1 MAGLSIGVTV
11 TVKKRRGLGIV
22 VGAGVVVGAV
32 VVVGIVAVVG
42 AQVQPLQN
50 AFIIL
55 VG

>member
-1 MAGLSIGVTV
+1 MG
-11 TVKKRRGLGIV
+11 KKRRGLGV
-22 VGAGVVVGAV
+22 VVVAGVVA
-32 VVVGIVAVVG
+32 VVGIVVVAVVG

>member
-1 MAGLSIGVTV
+1 M
-11 TVKKRRGLGIV
+11 

-32 VVVGIVAVVG
+32 VVVGIVAGVG

>member
-1 MAGLSIGVTV
+1 MG
-11 TVKKRRGLGIV
+11 KKRRGLGIV
-22 VGAGVVVGAV
+22 VGIVVVAVVGAGVVAG
-32 VVVGIVAVVG
+32 VG